1 LGIQIGATKLELGS
15 EKEKNLLTAEKT
27 MFEEAQLI
35 KFFELHILPW
45 SLKVGVALT
54 IFIVGQIVAKV
65 ISRAL
70 EKVLS
75 HTKLDRI
82 LIDFLGSVVRALL
95 LVVVLVAALDHLG
108 VNTNSLI
115 AMLGAAGLAIGLAL
129 QGSLQ
134 NFAAG
139 FMLLIFRPFKAGD
152 FVETAGTSGIIETI
166 GIFSTKLYTG
176 DNKEVII
183 PNGAIYSSNIIN
195 YSSRQTRRIDM
206 IFSVSY
212 DDDLR
217 LAKEIITK
225 VIAEEVRVLKDPETI
240 IAVGELAASSVNI
253 VVRPWVKTEDFWP
266 VKFELNEKIKLA
278 FDESGITIP
287 YPQTDVVIR
296 KYPVKTKS

>member
-1 LGIQIGATKLELGS
+1 
-15 EKEKNLLTAEKT
+15 

-35 KFFELHILPW
+35 KFFDLHIVPW

-54 IFIVGQIVAKV
+54 IFIVGQIAAKI

-152 FVETAGTSGIIETI
+152 FVEAAGASGVIETI

-206 IFSVSY
+206 IFAVSY
-212 DDDLR
+212 NDDIR
-217 LAKEIITK
+217 LAKEIILK
-225 VIAEEVRVLKDPETI
+225 VMAEEERVLQDPAPEV
-240 IAVGELAASSVNI
+240 AVGELAASSVNF
-253 VVRPWVKTEDFWP
+253 VVRPWVKAEDFWA
-266 VKFELNEKIKLA
+266 VKFALNEKIKLA
-278 FDESGITIP
+278 FDANKITIP
-287 YPQTDVVIR
+287 FPQTDVIL
-296 KYPVKTKS
+296 KKHPLKNNP

>member
-1 LGIQIGATKLELGS
+1 
-15 EKEKNLLTAEKT
+15 
-27 MFEEAQLI
+27 MFEKAQLI
-35 KFFELHILPW
+35 TFFDLHIVPW

-54 IFIVGQIVAKV
+54 IFIVGQIVAKI

-152 FVETAGTSGIIETI
+152 FVEAAGTSGVIETI

-206 IFSVSY
+206 IFAVSY
-212 DDDLR
+212 GDDIR
-217 LAKEIITK
+217 LAKEIILK
-225 VIAEEVRVLKDPETI
+225 VIAEEKRVLTEPAPEV
-240 IAVGELAASSVNI
+240 AVGELAASSVNF
-253 VVRPWVKTEDFWP
+253 VVRPWVKADDYWAVRFA
-266 VKFELNEKIKLA
+266 LNENIKLA
-278 FDESGITIP
+278 FDANKITIP
-287 YPQTDVVIR
+287 FPQTDVIL
-296 KYPVKTKS
+296 KKHPLKPTP

>member
-1 LGIQIGATKLELGS
+1 
-15 EKEKNLLTAEKT
+15 

-35 KFFELHILPW
+35 KFFDLHIVPW

-54 IFIVGQIVAKV
+54 IFIVGQIAAKV

-70 EKVLS
+70 EKVLT

-152 FVETAGTSGIIETI
+152 FVEAAGASGVIETI

-206 IFSVSY
+206 IFAVSY
-212 DDDLR
+212 SDDIR
-217 LAKEIITK
+217 LAKEIILK
-225 VIAEEVRVLKDPETI
+225 VIAEEERVLAEPAPEV
-240 IAVGELAASSVNI
+240 AVGELAASSVNF
-253 VVRPWVKTEDFWP
+253 VVRPWVKADDYWAVRFA
-266 VKFELNEKIKLA
+266 LNEKIKLA
-278 FDESGITIP
+278 FDANKITIP
-287 YPQTDVVIR
+287 FPQTDVIL
-296 KYPVKTKS
+296 KKHPLKPTL

>member
-1 LGIQIGATKLELGS
+1 
-15 EKEKNLLTAEKT
+15 
-27 MFEEAQLI
+27 MFEEAQVISFIDVHLI
-35 KFFELHILPW
+35 PW
-45 SLKVGVALT
+45 SIKVAVALT
-54 IFIVGQIVAKV
+54 IFLVGQIVARL
-65 ISRAL
+65 ISGAL

-139 FMLLIFRPFKAGD
+139 FMLLIFRPFKSGD
-152 FVETAGTSGIIETI
+152 FVETAGTSGIIESI
-166 GIFSTKLYTG
+166 GIFSTKLHTG

-195 YSSRQTRRIDM
+195 YSARQTRRIDM
-206 IFSVSY
+206 MFSVSY

-217 LAKEIITK
+217 LAKEIILK
-225 VIAEEVRVLKDPETI
+225 VIAADERVLREPETVV
-240 IAVGELAASSVNI
+240 AVGELAASSVNI
-253 VVRPWVKTEDFWP
+253 VVRPWVKTEDFWA
-266 VKFELNEKIKLA
+266 VKFALNEQIKLA

-296 KYPVKTKS
+296 KYPQKTVPAK

>member
-1 LGIQIGATKLELGS
+1 
-15 EKEKNLLTAEKT
+15 

-35 KFFELHILPW
+35 KFFDLHILPW
-45 SLKVGVALT
+45 SLKVGVALI
-54 IFIVGQIVAKV
+54 IFIVGQIVAKI

-75 HTKLDRI
+75 HTKLDSI
-82 LIDFLGSVVRALL
+82 LINFLGSVVRALL
-95 LVVVLVAALDHLG
+95 LVMVLVAALDSLG

-152 FVETAGTSGIIETI
+152 FVEAAGASGVIETI

-206 IFSVSY
+206 IFAVSY
-212 DDDLR
+212 DDDIR
-217 LAKEIITK
+217 LAKEIILK
-225 VIAEEVRVLKDPETI
+225 VIAQEERVLAEPAPEV
-240 IAVGELAASSVNI
+240 AVGELAASSVNF
-253 VVRPWVKTEDFWP
+253 VARPWVKTENFWA
-266 VKFELNEKIKLA
+266 VKFALNEKIKLA
-278 FDESGITIP
+278 FDAAGITIP

-296 KYPVKTKS
+296 KYPLKNKL

>member
-1 LGIQIGATKLELGS
+1 
-15 EKEKNLLTAEKT
+15 
-27 MFEEAQLI
+27 MFEEAQVISFIDVHLI
-35 KFFELHILPW
+35 PW
-45 SLKVGVALT
+45 SIKVAVALT
-54 IFIVGQIVAKV
+54 IFLVGQIVARL
-65 ISRAL
+65 ISGAL

-139 FMLLIFRPFKAGD
+139 FMLLIFRPFKSGD
-152 FVETAGTSGIIETI
+152 FVETAGTSGMIESI
-166 GIFSTKLYTG
+166 GIFSTKLHTG

-195 YSSRQTRRIDM
+195 YSARQTRRIDM
-206 IFSVSY
+206 MFSVSY

-217 LAKEIITK
+217 LAKEIILK
-225 VIAEEVRVLKDPETI
+225 VIAADERVLREPETVV
-240 IAVGELAASSVNI
+240 AVGELAASSVNI
-253 VVRPWVKTEDFWP
+253 VVRPWVKTEDFWA
-266 VKFELNEKIKLA
+266 VKFALNEQIKLA

-296 KYPVKTKS
+296 KYPQKTVPAK

>member
-1 LGIQIGATKLELGS
+1 
-15 EKEKNLLTAEKT
+15 
-27 MFEEAQLI
+27 MFDEAQFI
-35 KFFELHILPW
+35 KFFDLHIVPW

-54 IFIVGQIVAKV
+54 IFIVGQIAAKI

-82 LIDFLGSVVRALL
+82 LINFLGSVVRALL

-166 GIFSTKLYTG
+166 GIFSTKLYTA

-183 PNGAIYSSNIIN
+183 PNSAIYSSNIIN

-206 IFSVSY
+206 IFAVSY
-212 DDDLR
+212 GDDIR
-217 LAKEIITK
+217 LAKDIILN
-225 VIAEEVRVLKDPETI
+225 VIAEDERVLAEPAPEV
-240 IAVGELAASSVNI
+240 AVGELAASSVNF
-253 VVRPWVKTEDFWP
+253 VVRPWVKADDYWA
-266 VKFELNEKIKLA
+266 VKFSLNEKIKLA
-278 FDESGITIP
+278 FDANRITIP
-287 YPQTDVVIR
+287 FPQTDVILKKHPLR
-296 KYPVKTKS
+296 NIP

>member
-1 LGIQIGATKLELGS
+1 
-15 EKEKNLLTAEKT
+15 

-35 KFFELHILPW
+35 TFFDVHIVPW
-45 SLKVGVALT
+45 SVKVGVALT
-54 IFIVGQIVAKV
+54 IFIVGQVAAKV

-70 EKVLS
+70 EKVLT

-82 LIDFLGSVVRALL
+82 LINFLGSVVRALL

-183 PNGAIYSSNIIN
+183 PNSAIYSSNIIN

-206 IFSVSY
+206 VFAVSY
-212 DDDLR
+212 SDDIR
-217 LAKEIITK
+217 LAKEIILK
-225 VIAEEVRVLKDPETI
+225 VIAEDERVLAEPAPEV
-240 IAVGELAASSVNI
+240 AVGELAASSVNF
-253 VVRPWVKTEDFWP
+253 VVRPWVKADDYWAVRFA
-266 VKFELNEKIKLA
+266 LNENIKLA
-278 FDESGITIP
+278 FDANKITIP
-287 YPQTDVVIR
+287 FPQTDVIL
-296 KYPVKTKS
+296 KKHPLKPTP

>member
-1 LGIQIGATKLELGS
+1 
-15 EKEKNLLTAEKT
+15 

-35 KFFELHILPW
+35 TFFNLHIVPW
-45 SLKVGVALT
+45 SVKVGIALT
-54 IFIVGQIVAKV
+54 IFIVGQIVAKI

-70 EKVLS
+70 EKVLT
-75 HTKLDRI
+75 HTKLDQI

-95 LVVVLVAALDHLG
+95 MIIVLVAALDQLG

-183 PNGAIYSSNIIN
+183 PNSAIYSSNIIN

-206 IFSVSY
+206 IFAVSY
-212 DDDLR
+212 GDDIR
-217 LAKEIITK
+217 LAKDIILK
-225 VIAEEVRVLKDPETI
+225 VIGEEARVLTEPAPEV
-240 IAVGELAASSVNI
+240 AVGELAASSVNF
-253 VVRPWVKTEDFWP
+253 VVRPWVKADDYWA
-266 VKFELNEKIKLA
+266 VKFALNENIKLA
-278 FDESGITIP
+278 FDANKITIP
-287 YPQTDVVIR
+287 FPQTDVML
-296 KYPVKTKS
+296 KKHPLKQTP

>member
-1 LGIQIGATKLELGS
+1 LRARKIY
-15 EKEKNLLTAEKT
+15 LLAEKT

-35 KFFELHILPW
+35 TFFNLHIVPW
-45 SLKVGVALT
+45 SVKVGIALT
-54 IFIVGQIVAKV
+54 IFIVGQIVAKI

-70 EKVLS
+70 EKVLT
-75 HTKLDRI
+75 HTKLDQI

-95 LVVVLVAALDHLG
+95 MIIVLVAALDQLG

-183 PNGAIYSSNIIN
+183 PNSAIYSSNIIN

-206 IFSVSY
+206 IFAVSY
-212 DDDLR
+212 GDDIR
-217 LAKEIITK
+217 LAKDIILK
-225 VIAEEVRVLKDPETI
+225 VIGEEARVLTEPAPEV
-240 IAVGELAASSVNI
+240 AVGELAASSVNF
-253 VVRPWVKTEDFWP
+253 VVRPWVKADDYWA
-266 VKFELNEKIKLA
+266 VKFALNENIKLA
-278 FDESGITIP
+278 FDANKITIP
-287 YPQTDVVIR
+287 FPQTDVML
-296 KYPVKTKS
+296 KKHPLKPTP

>member
-1 LGIQIGATKLELGS
+1 
-15 EKEKNLLTAEKT
+15 

-35 KFFELHILPW
+35 KIFNSYVVPW
-45 SLKVGVALT
+45 SLKVVVALT
-54 IFIVGQIVAKV
+54 IFVVGQIAARI

-70 EKVLS
+70 EKVLT

-95 LVVVLVAALDHLG
+95 LVVVLVAALDYVG

-139 FMLLIFRPFKAGD
+139 FMLLIFRPFKSGD

-206 IFSVSY
+206 MFSVSY

-217 LAKEIITK
+217 LAKEIILK
-225 VIAEEVRVLKDPETI
+225 VIAADERVLREPETVV
-240 IAVGELAASSVNI
+240 AVGELGASSVNI
-253 VVRPWVKTEDFWP
+253 VVRPWVKTEDFWG
-266 VKFELNEKIKLA
+266 VKFALNEQIKLA
-278 FDESGITIP
+278 FDENGITIP

-296 KYPVKTKS
+296 KYPQKTIPAKQ

>member
-1 LGIQIGATKLELGS
+1 
-15 EKEKNLLTAEKT
+15 

-35 KFFELHILPW
+35 KFFDLHIVPW
-45 SLKVGVALT
+45 SLKVAVALT
-54 IFIVGQIVAKV
+54 IFLVGQIVAKI

-206 IFSVSY
+206 IFAVSY
-212 DDDLR
+212 GDDIR
-217 LAKEIITK
+217 LAKDIILK
-225 VIAEEVRVLKDPETI
+225 VVAEEDRVLAEPAPEV
-240 IAVGELAASSVNI
+240 AVGELAASSVNF
-253 VVRPWVKTEDFWP
+253 VVRPWVKADDYWAVRFA
-266 VKFELNEKIKLA
+266 LNEKIKLA
-278 FDESGITIP
+278 FDANNITIP
-287 YPQTDVVIR
+287 FPQTDIIL
-296 KYPVKTKS
+296 KKHPLKK